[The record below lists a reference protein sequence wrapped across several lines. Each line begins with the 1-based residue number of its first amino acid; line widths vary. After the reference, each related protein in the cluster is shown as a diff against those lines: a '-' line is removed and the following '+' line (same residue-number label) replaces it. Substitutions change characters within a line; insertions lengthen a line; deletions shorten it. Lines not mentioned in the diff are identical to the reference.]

1 MTPTL
6 RRAAPRDEP
15 FLRKVYSSTR
25 EEELAPLAWD
35 AQSKRQFLDMQFNA
49 QNGYY
54 HEMYPNADY
63 QIIEI
68 EGQPAG
74 RLYLDRRRDEIR
86 IVDIALLPDFRGT
99 GVGTSILNDI
109 LDEAVASKKMVRIH
123 VEKFN
128 PAMRLYERLGF
139 TPTADRGVYLLMEW
153 TPDGSDNGDAP
164 AREGSRR

>member
-6 RRAAPRDEP
+6 RRAAPKDEP

-25 EEELAPLAWD
+25 EEELAPLEWD
-35 AQSKRQFLDMQFNA
+35 AQSKQQFLDMQFNA
-49 QNGYY
+49 QHGYY

-63 QIIEI
+63 QIIELD
-68 EGQPAG
+68 GQPAG
-74 RLYLDRRRDEIR
+74 RLYLDRRKDEIR
-86 IVDIALLPDFRGT
+86 IVDIALLPDFRGA
-99 GVGTSILNDI
+99 GAGTSLLTDILN
-109 LDEAVASKKMVRIH
+109 EATTSKKTVRIH

-164 AREGSRR
+164 TSEGSRR